1 MLYTNTMTVYRYVW
15 EWKHMNPLA
24 KKLALTSLLLINIKS
39 YFLEPTTL
47 PINFYD
53 FSISILSVRQK
64 TLRQL
69 STMDNPGTLPIYAY
83 NNTREVHYER

>member
-1 MLYTNTMTVYRYVW
+1 MLYTNNITVYRYVW

-39 YFLEPTTL
+39 YFLKPTTL
-47 PINFYD
+47 PINLYD
-53 FSISILSVRQK
+53 FSISNFNVRQK
-64 TLRQL
+64 TVGQS